1 MEEDVKIFPEYSEF
15 PSNTDFGHSYEDI
28 LIDNSLFQISEKN
41 L

>member
-1 MEEDVKIFPEYSEF
+1 MKEDIKIFPKYLEF
-15 PSNTDFGHSYEDI
+15 SSNTDYGYSYEDI